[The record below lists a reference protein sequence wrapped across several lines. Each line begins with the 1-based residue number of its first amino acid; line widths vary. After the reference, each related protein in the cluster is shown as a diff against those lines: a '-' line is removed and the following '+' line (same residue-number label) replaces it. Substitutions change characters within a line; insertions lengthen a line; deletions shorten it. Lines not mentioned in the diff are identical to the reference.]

1 MTDSTLII
9 EKYVKPSLRYAINSK
24 LDTLNIHEVTSIKN
38 YLIDNDDFNTF
49 GGILV
54 IGGALGLI
62 ATPVVW
68 VADGKKAGEQGASL
82 TVGLLATGGLLL
94 LPQFIGKRRMMTRWE
109 FVKK

>member
-49 GGILV
+49 
-54 IGGALGLI
+54 
-62 ATPVVW
+62 
-68 VADGKKAGEQGASL
+68 
-82 TVGLLATGGLLL
+82 
-94 LPQFIGKRRMMTRWE
+94 
-109 FVKK
+109 